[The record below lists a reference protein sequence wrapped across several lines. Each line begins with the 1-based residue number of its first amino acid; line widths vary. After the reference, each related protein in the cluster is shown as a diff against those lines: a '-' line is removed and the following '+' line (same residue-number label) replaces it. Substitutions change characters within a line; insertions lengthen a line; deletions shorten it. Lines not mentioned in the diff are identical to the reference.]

1 MPSILLL
8 EQLREPE
15 NSLFQS
21 LGKEAGLRIRTIDP
35 AEVCLPNGKPMLG
48 WQELPGQFDALVVRS
63 YRRFAAVKQ
72 VARAFSRAGKPVLGL
87 NPLAASFTQDKLC
100 DLMDLQSAGVPVPET
115 WARATDAPYAVVVS
129 KENWGYGGS
138 GVELVDLQD
147 PTVRNKG
154 PLEWVN
160 HHFQEFLPAQEDWRI
175 LVCDGQAL
183 PWVIVRRPS
192 PGDFRT
198 NTHQGGELQVIEA
211 TGFPGFAKLAD
222 VAVRAATVLERPCA
236 GVDLREG
243 KKGQPVVLEV
253 NRTPRLRLGD
263 HTEQV
268 VQAYLTAWARALQ

>member
-15 NSLFQS
+15 HSLFQS
-21 LGKEAGLRIRTIDP
+21 IGKSLGLRVRTIDP
-35 AEVCLPNGKPMLG
+35 AEVCLPGGRPMLG
-48 WQELPGQFDALVVRS
+48 WQALPGQFDALVVRS

-72 VARAFSRAGKPVLGL
+72 IGRAFGQAGKPVFGL
-87 NPLAASFTQDKLC
+87 SPLAASFTQDKLC

-115 WARATDAPYAVVVS
+115 WARATDAPYTTVVS

-138 GVELVDLQD
+138 GVELVDLAA
-147 PTVRNKG
+147 PGIRNK
-154 PLEWVN
+154 PPIEWVN

-175 LVCDGQAL
+175 LVCEGQAL
-183 PWVIVRRPS
+183 PWVIVRRPT

-198 NTHQGGELQVIEA
+198 NTHQGGELQVVNADQFKE
-211 TGFPGFAKLAD
+211 FDKLAQT
-222 VAVRAATVLERPCA
+222 AVLAAAVLERPCA

-243 KKGQPVVLEV
+243 KNGQPVVLEV
-253 NRTPRLRLGD
+253 NRTPRLRLGE

-268 VQAYLTAWARALQ
+268 VHAYLSAWARALQ